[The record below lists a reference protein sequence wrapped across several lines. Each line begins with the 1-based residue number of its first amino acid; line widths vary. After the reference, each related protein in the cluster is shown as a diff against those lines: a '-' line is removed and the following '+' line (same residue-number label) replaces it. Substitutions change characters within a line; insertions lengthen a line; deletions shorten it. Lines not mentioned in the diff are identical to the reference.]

1 VTTIRREYAV
11 PAGRRR
17 AQKATATRPPA
28 RLALLVVGVVLAAAA
43 WLFLVRAAIDFG
55 TAARDDGGAAG
66 WAMSVGAGLGA
77 TLCLLLV
84 FVLLARLRE
93 QVAPARG
100 QRPAG
105 GHRR

>member
-1 VTTIRREYAV
+1 VA
-11 PAGRRR
+11 AGRRR
-17 AQKATATRPPA
+17 AHKVRATRSPG
-28 RLALLVVGVVLAAAA
+28 RLVVLAAGVILAAAA

-55 TAARDDGGAAG
+55 TAARDGRATAG
-66 WAMSVGAGLGA
+66 WAMSVGAGFGA

-93 QVAPARG
+93 QVAPARER
-100 QRPAG
+100 RPAG